1 MLVNGTQHMQAN
13 NKANSIYIYIVSV
26 LFDYGIYVLL
36 VTSIAA
42 VFLTTKKFKCQI

>member
-1 MLVNGTQHMQAN
+1 MAHNICRQIIKPIV
-13 NKANSIYIYIVSV
+13 YIYIVSV